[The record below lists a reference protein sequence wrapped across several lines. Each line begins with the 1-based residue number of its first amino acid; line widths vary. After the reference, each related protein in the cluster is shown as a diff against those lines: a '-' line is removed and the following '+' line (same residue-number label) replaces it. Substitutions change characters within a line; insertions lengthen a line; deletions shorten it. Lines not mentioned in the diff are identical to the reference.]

1 MANSQI
7 ESLGESLSQL
17 REQVR
22 EKDERLATL
31 AKDAEQNTGELSK
44 QAEQVKSRDQDI
56 EFLHNHVAEKQTEIN
71 TLNEKLAG
79 AENLGIQHDELT
91 CRLGELQSQYDAQ
104 SVEMTQLTD
113 RLALLGEAQAA
124 QKELEGQVAEK
135 AQSLEAAETKIAEM
149 LDHAT
154 EQEKA
159 LTIERDENKRLEECV
174 ASADS
179 VTGKRE
185 TERRQLSEQFTE
197 LKARNQHLEAQLAE
211 RSNLVVGLE
220 QEKTEINS
228 KTSSL
233 EDENSRLSRSLEKS
247 QRHAGEHA
255 EHITQLD
262 SRLERQKDLMENLEK
277 EFAQVQEEYAQ
288 AIKAHGKEQ
297 QQKDAAIAALDEE
310 LTAIRQEFESG
321 SSNVSN
327 YEERVSTLKSDLE
340 KARSEVAEK
349 VAEAESVGRENA
361 QNKSQDDAARSALTE
376 KIESLEK
383 QLRKQTKATAKAE
396 KADSSARADLK
407 ILKTEYA
414 RDSSAE
420 DYKLLQKEAK
430 KLESMV
436 QERTE
441 QLNEI
446 KWQQEMAAQ
455 PQGESDEKLL
465 VVLNQQLA
473 AARTDNDRLL
483 ERIRDL
489 DSRTGAG
496 AGSVGDSSVGS
507 PDSSPVAQSAEDDL
521 SLIHGVGPKL
531 VAQLK
536 ELGIDRF
543 DQIACLNE
551 ADLDD
556 EAHVLHPFKK
566 RLERDD
572 WISQAAILANAT

>member
-1 MANSQI
+1 
-7 ESLGESLSQL
+7 
-17 REQVR
+17 
-22 EKDERLATL
+22 
-31 AKDAEQNTGELSK
+31 
-44 QAEQVKSRDQDI
+44 
-56 EFLHNHVAEKQTEIN
+56 
-71 TLNEKLAG
+71 
-79 AENLGIQHDELT
+79 
-91 CRLGELQSQYDAQ
+91 
-104 SVEMTQLTD
+104 MTQLTD
-113 RLALLGEAQAA
+113 RLALLGEAQDA
-124 QKELEGQVAEK
+124 QKELEGQLAEK

-262 SRLERQKDLMENLEK
+262 SHLERQKDLMENLEK

-288 AIKAHGKEQ
+288 AIKAHSKEQ
-297 QQKDAAIAALDEE
+297 QQKDAAIAARDEE
-310 LTAIRQEFESG
+310 LAAIRQEFESG

-349 VAEAESVGRENA
+349 VAEAESVGHENA
-361 QNKSQDDAARSALTE
+361 RNKSQEDAARSALTE

-420 DYKLLQKEAK
+420 DYKLLQNEAK

-455 PQGESDEKLL
+455 PQGESGEKLL

-483 ERIRDL
+483 ERIREL
-489 DSRTGAG
+489 DGRAGAGSG

-521 SLIHGVGPKL
+521 SRIHGVGPKL